1 MKLAYLFIFEFFF
14 ATQAKFYNIIASDGG
29 GIRGLIPV
37 QVLKN
42 METYAYDYAV
52 KNGYQVP
59 KYLDANGKE
68 IKGVIHVKDLFDM
81 MAGTS
86 AGSQM
91 FAILSCPSDNDPKSP
106 KYFAKDAENFYLE
119 SRS

>member
-1 MKLAYLFIFEFFF
+1 MKLYYLFIFELFIV
-14 ATQAKFYNIIASDGG
+14 TEAKFYNIIASDGG

-37 QVLKN
+37 QVIKN
-42 METYAYDYAV
+42 IETYAYDYAT
-52 KNGYQVP
+52 KNGYKVP
-59 KYLDANGKE
+59 KYLDADGKD

-81 MAGTS
+81 FAGAS

-91 FAILSCPSDNDPKSP
+91 FAILSCPSDKDPNSP
-106 KYFAKDAENFYLE
+106 KYFGKDAEDFYLE

>member
-1 MKLAYLFIFEFFF
+1 
-14 ATQAKFYNIIASDGG
+14 
-29 GIRGLIPV
+29 
-37 QVLKN
+37 
-42 METYAYDYAV
+42 METYAYDFAT
-52 KNGYQVP
+52 KNGYKVP
-59 KYLDANGKE
+59 KYLDANGTE

-91 FAILSCPSDNDPKSP
+91 FAILSCPSDNDPNTQ

-119 SRS
+119 SRSQVSIRSAGLNIGI